1 MMPNNDQL
9 GTFVRFLLYVL
20 GVSLSWAGVI
30 TTEQWT
36 AISPEIAGPLT
47 SALGGIITLA
57 TLVWAWRARGTPQMT
72 EALEKRTVSPAEVS
86 KLADMVSLKPGVKQ
100 VSVTP
105 QIAAKAKS
113 ITVVAK

>member
-72 EALEKRTVSPAEVS
+72 AALNERSMSQAEVS
-86 KLADMVSLKPGVKQ
+86 KLADMTAHKPGIKKIVA
-100 VSVTP
+100 TP
-105 QIAAKAKS
+105 VIAANTKS
-113 ITVVAK
+113 VNVVAQ